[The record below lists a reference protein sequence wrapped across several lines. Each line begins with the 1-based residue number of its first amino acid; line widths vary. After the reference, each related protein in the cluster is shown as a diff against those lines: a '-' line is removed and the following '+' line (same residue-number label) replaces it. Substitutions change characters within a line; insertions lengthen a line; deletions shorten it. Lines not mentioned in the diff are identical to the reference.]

1 MALRRASTSGL
12 PRPHSRHPHPIVLEH
27 SLNVRDYVKPPVP
40 DTYPGNVVSFSCVET
55 SLDRLLAPD
64 SLSEHAVAVRAAVN
78 KWRSWSIIKDT
89 MGYVASFTDRSGIQ
103 FNPDITKGID
113 ALVTNW
119 RVVSAYQTWDF
130 GFGPLQALR
139 WATPVFD
146 GYMFSL
152 PQRPKDDP
160 EEGMEVYLGLEKSC
174 MARLLQDEELAKWAE
189 VRTLTDW

>member
-78 KWRSWSIIKDT
+78 KWRSWSMIKDT
-89 MGYVASFTDRSGIQ
+89 MDYVASFTDRFGIQ
-103 FNPDITKGID
+103 FNPDIIKGID

-152 PQRPKDDP
+152 PQRPKVWRFTLAWRRAAWQGCFKTRSWP
-160 EEGMEVYLGLEKSC
+160 SGLK
-174 MARLLQDEELAKWAE
+174 
-189 VRTLTDW
+189 